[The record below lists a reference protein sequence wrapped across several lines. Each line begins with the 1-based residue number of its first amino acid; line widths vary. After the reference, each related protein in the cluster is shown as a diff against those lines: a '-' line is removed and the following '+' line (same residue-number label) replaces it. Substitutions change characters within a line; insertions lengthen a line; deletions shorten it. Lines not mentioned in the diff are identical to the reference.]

1 MKLCRYWLP
10 DSGPTLGLV
19 DGSLVYNL
27 ADADAETFGS
37 FSRMLGLEN
46 LPDRAERAA
55 ARVRSRAGLIW
66 NDLDVAPDVGKP
78 HLLAP
83 VTKQEVWAAGVT
95 YLRSREA
102 RMEESAG
109 GGSFYDKVYYSDRP
123 ELFLKGTSNRVA
135 GPNAAIR
142 IRKDSRW
149 NVPEPELALLLGPA
163 GSLVAF
169 TAGNDVSSRDIEG
182 ENPLYLPQ
190 AKVYKGSCA
199 LGPAFVLADSVPDVQ
214 ALIIELRIRRGST
227 IPFEGSARVA
237 QMKRTLK
244 DLVSYLFREQ
254 EFPYGVLLL
263 TGTGIVPPDDFTL
276 MPGDIVEI
284 TIPAI
289 ATRRTPVASQAWPQ
303 R

>member
-55 ARVRSRAGLIW
+55 ARVRSRAGLLW
-66 NDLDVAPDVGKP
+66 NDLDVAPDVRKP

-95 YLRSREA
+95 YFRSREA

-149 NVPEPELALLLGPA
+149 NVPEPCRP
-163 GSLVAF
+163 
-169 TAGNDVSSRDIEG
+169 
-182 ENPLYLPQ
+182 
-190 AKVYKGSCA
+190 
-199 LGPAFVLADSVPDVQ
+199 
-214 ALIIELRIRRGST
+214 
-227 IPFEGSARVA
+227 
-237 QMKRTLK
+237 
-244 DLVSYLFREQ
+244 
-254 EFPYGVLLL
+254 
-263 TGTGIVPPDDFTL
+263 
-276 MPGDIVEI
+276 
-284 TIPAI
+284 
-289 ATRRTPVASQAWPQ
+289 
-303 R
+303 

>member
-55 ARVRSRAGLIW
+55 ARVRSRVGLLW
-66 NDLDVAPDVGKP
+66 NDLDVAPDVRKP

-95 YLRSREA
+95 YFRSREA

-284 TIPAI
+284 TIPEI
-289 ATRRTPVASQAWPQ
+289 GTLRNPVAS
-303 R
+303 

>member
-55 ARVRSRAGLIW
+55 ARVRSRAGLLW
-66 NDLDVAPDVGKP
+66 NDLDVAPDVRKP

-95 YLRSREA
+95 YFRSREA

-284 TIPAI
+284 TIPEI
-289 ATRRTPVASQAWPQ
+289 GTLRNPVE
-303 R
+303 

>member
-55 ARVRSRAGLIW
+55 ARVRSRAGLLW
-66 NDLDVAPDVGKP
+66 NDLDVAPDVRKP

-95 YLRSREA
+95 YFRSREA

-109 GGSFYDKVYYSDRP
+109 GGSFYDKVYHSDRP

-284 TIPAI
+284 TIPEI
-289 ATRRTPVASQAWPQ
+289 GTLRNPVAS
-303 R
+303 

>member
-55 ARVRSRAGLIW
+55 ARVRSRAGLLW
-66 NDLDVAPDVGKP
+66 NDLDVAPDVRKP

-95 YLRSREA
+95 YFRSREA

-284 TIPAI
+284 TIPEI
-289 ATRRTPVASQAWPQ
+289 GTLRNPVAS
-303 R
+303 

>member
-10 DSGPTLGLV
+10 DSGPTLGFV

-27 ADADAETFGS
+27 ADADPETFGS
-37 FSRMLGLEN
+37 FSRMLGLDD
-46 LPDRAERAA
+46 LPARAARAA
-55 ARVRSRAGLIW
+55 ARVRSGAGLPW
-66 NDLDVAPDVGKP
+66 NELDVAPDVGKP

-83 VTKQEVWAAGVT
+83 LTKQEVWAAGVT
-95 YLRSREA
+95 YFRSREA

-123 ELFLKGTSNRVA
+123 ELFFKATPNRVA

-149 NVPEPELALLLGPA
+149 NVPEPELTLLLGPA
-163 GSLVAF
+163 GSLLAF
-169 TAGNDVSSRDIEG
+169 SVGNDVSSRDIEG

-190 AKVYKGSCA
+190 AKFYKGSCA
-199 LGPAFVLADSVPDVQ
+199 LGPAFVLADSVPDVR
-214 ALIIELRIRRGST
+214 ALTIALRIRRGDT
-227 IPFEGSARVA
+227 ISFEGSASVA
-237 QMKRTLK
+237 QMKRTLE

-254 EFPYGVLLL
+254 VFPYGVLLL

-284 TIPAI
+284 TIPEI
-289 ATRRTPVASQAWPQ
+289 GTLRNPVA
-303 R
+303 

>member
-55 ARVRSRAGLIW
+55 ARIRSRAGLLW
-66 NDLDVAPDVGKP
+66 NDLDVAPDVRKP

-95 YLRSREA
+95 YFRSREA

-199 LGPAFVLADSVPDVQ
+199 VGPAFVLADSVPDVQ

-284 TIPAI
+284 TIPEI
-289 ATRRTPVASQAWPQ
+289 GTLRNPVAS
-303 R
+303 

>member
-55 ARVRSRAGLIW
+55 ARVRSRAGLLW

-95 YLRSREA
+95 YFRSREA

-284 TIPAI
+284 TIPEI
-289 ATRRTPVASQAWPQ
+289 GTLRNPVAS
-303 R
+303 